1 MGILRFGD
9 VRNKA
14 NEGKSLGA
22 RNQDS
27 FSEALNVLP
36 HAGMA
41 ALLIA
46 LTEGPSC
53 RNTRNDRKTRLR
65 GDANGG

>member
-36 HAGMA
+36 QAGRPPSS
-41 ALLIA
+41 LL
-46 LTEGPSC
+46 
-53 RNTRNDRKTRLR
+53 
-65 GDANGG
+65 